1 MKSTPI
7 KSKKKPAEIIVE
19 KGQQIPIY
27 HTPDVKG
34 GKIYD
39 SFTIVTI
46 QAGKR
51 VRQRA
56 STIELARS
64 IAISTA
70 RQLSEGIGHIQT
82 LQPKEVGDYTAAMQI
97 LRKHP
102 GVTLGQALSEWAAAS
117 KILDGGSIIS
127 ACEHFTR
134 FQKKKAIPRITVA
147 TAVKD
152 FLAAKERAG
161 VSKRYTDQLK
171 YRLKPFTKRFRCD
184 VASITTSDLQ
194 SFLDD
199 TRLSPRTRINYRES
213 IQTLFNHLRRHGFL
227 PREESTEAEHLDRP
241 KATPTDIGIYTPE
254 NIQRVLD
261 CTLPAKNNLASIGIA
276 LGAFAGLRSA
286 EIHRLSWSDI
296 GEKYITIKPLTAKT
310 GSRRIIPILEP
321 LKAVIDI
328 VGRGK
333 GAIHDYKNETH
344 LCGQISAAF
353 SGVGIEPIHNGLRHS
368 FCSYRLAQIKNAAQV
383 SLEAGNSPK
392 TLFKHYAELVT
403 EEQATAWFNIAPKVS
418 SEKVVSFAA

>member
-1 MKSTPI
+1 MKSTTR
-7 KSKKKPAEIIVE
+7 KTKKKPAEIIVE

-27 HTPDVKG
+27 HTPVTQG
-34 GKIYD
+34 GKFYD
-39 SFTIVTI
+39 SFTVVSI

-56 STIELARS
+56 STIELART
-64 IAISTA
+64 IATSTA

-161 VSKRYTDQLK
+161 MSKRYTEQLK
-171 YRLKPFTKRFRCD
+171 YRLKPFAKRFRCD

-227 PREESTEAEHLDRP
+227 PREESTEAEHVDRP
-241 KATPTDIGIYTPE
+241 KAAPTDIGIYTPE

-261 CTLPAKNNLASIGIA
+261 CTIPAENNLASIGIA

-286 EIHRLSWSDI
+286 EIHRLAWSDI
-296 GEKYITIKPLTAKT
+296 GEKYITIKPLKAKT

-328 VGRGK
+328 IGRGK
-333 GAIHDYKNETH
+333 GAIHDYKNPTH
-344 LCGQISAAF
+344 LSGQISAAF
-353 SGVGIEPIHNGLRHS
+353 SGAGIEPIHNGLRHS

-383 SLEAGNSPK
+383 ALEAGNSPK
-392 TLFKHYAELVT
+392 ILFEHYAEMVT
-403 EEQATAWFNIAPKVS
+403 DEQAKEWFSIMPATAS
-418 SEKVVSFAA
+418 GKVVSFAA

>member
-353 SGVGIEPIHNGLRHS
+353 SGVGIEPTHNGLRHS

>member
-1 MKSTPI
+1 MKKPIPNTKKEPLETITIKGASVAIYWTP
-7 KSKKKPAEIIVE
+7 SKKSGREYP
-19 KGQQIPIY
+19 G
-27 HTPDVKG
+27 HTLS
-34 GKIYD
+34 Y
-39 SFTIVTI
+39 TE
-46 QAGKR
+46 AGKR
-51 VRQRA
+51 KRTFVTDFEKA
-56 STIELARS
+56 KSDAKS
-64 IAISTA
+64 IA
-70 RQLSEGIGHIQT
+70 RQLSEGTGHT
-82 LQPKEVGDYTAAMQI
+82 HSLSHGEVADYTTALQI

-134 FQKKKAIPRITVA
+134 FQKKKAIPRITVS

-261 CTLPAKNNLASIGIA
+261 YTLPAKNNLASIGIA

-310 GSRRIIPILEP
+310 GSRRIIPILDP